1 MNTVH
6 KILDIF
12 EHFLDE
18 KGVEI
23 QNEEKAENPD
33 AAILYGTDYGD
44 LYDAIEALIVSEP
57 TTLHVGSLNFDGK
70 CRVAA
75 EKIVPC
81 IEVTSDDFDAWLEQT
96 LNRTRDKWIIRRR

>member
-23 QNEEKAENPD
+23 QNEEKAESPD

-44 LYDAIEALIVSEP
+44 LYDAIEALIASEP
-57 TTLHVGSLNFDGK
+57 TTLHVGGLNFDGK

-75 EKIVPC
+75 EKIIPC
-81 IEVTSDDFDAWLEQT
+81 IEATSADFDAWLEQT